1 MEPLRPWSQ
10 APTTP
15 MKTTDM
21 TKAELIKAL
30 DSVPEHT
37 PLYVVDESNGTASF
51 FDIAII
57 HYPTGEIAEIH
68 LNH

>member
-1 MEPLRPWSQ
+1 
-10 APTTP
+10 

>member
-1 MEPLRPWSQ
+1 
-10 APTTP
+10 
-15 MKTTDM
+15 M
-21 TKAELIKAL
+21 TKAELLEAL
-30 DSVPEHT
+30 DGVPDDT
-37 PLYVVDESNGTASF
+37 PLYVVDESNGTASL